1 MDTKA
6 SSFELQGHYVGHVNS
21 IDGPQMDNMYIELL
35 LLLFLYFNRSTH
47 RILIG
52 DGNCLYYMNCVN
64 KLYRKPIINQHTPQ
78 CNRTKKPSHYPY
90 TSPTNQTFIK
100 TTQPLHY
107 YHTK

>member
-1 MDTKA
+1 MDTKT

-35 LLLFLYFNRSTH
+35 FLFLYFNRSTH
-47 RILIG
+47 RAPIG
-52 DGNCLYYMNCVN
+52 NVNSLHSMNCVN
-64 KLYRKPIINQHTPQ
+64 KLYRKQIIIQHTPQ
-78 CNRTKKPSHYPY
+78 VNRIKKPSHYPY
-90 TSPTNQTFIK
+90 TSPANQTFIK